1 MDTHKISAVSAGA
14 AADWDYLIQE
24 GRVHRSVYTSE
35 ALFRREMH
43 NIFARAWVF
52 VGHESEIPAPGDFV
66 TRHFGGRPVIITRD
80 RDAAIHVLFNRCAHR
95 GAKVCRED
103 KGSCKVFVCPYHS
116 WSYDHAGRS
125 VSVPLDYA
133 YDADRESGKFDLV
146 KVPRVSAYRGFIFAC
161 LDPGQPALE
170 EYLSG
175 ARKVIDDWLDRYG
188 GGEVQ
193 VSGTQRYRIAA
204 NWKFVT
210 DNQGDGYHPAYSH
223 RSLLMMAA
231 SRYGDKDMQYFA
243 ADPDKSDMFVKA
255 FRNGHYY
262 LDQRPE
268 MHKVSGWELQRPQ
281 PGREHLE
288 RSLPEKYGA
297 TEAKRLLELA
307 VGAGLN
313 LTVFPN
319 LLLIGNQVQL
329 IDPLGVDQTDLY
341 WFATTISD
349 LPDEVNAMR
358 MRTQEDFPMF
368 GEVDDVENF
377 ESCQTGLGIPE
388 AEWVD
393 CSRHLHSDREVAEI
407 DGTRAPVTSDIT
419 MRTFYR
425 EWKRLMSLDAGSDQ
439 RQENL

>member
-1 MDTHKISAVSAGA
+1 MN
-14 AADWDYLIQE
+14 AADPTTDWDHLIQE
-24 GRVHRSVYTSE
+24 DRIHRSVYTSD
-35 ALFRREMH
+35 ALFQREMR
-43 NIFARAWVF
+43 NIFANSWVF
-52 VGHESEIPAPGDFV
+52 VGHESEIPAAGDFV
-66 TRHFGGRPVIITRD
+66 TRHLGGRPVIITRD
-80 RDAAIHVLFNRCAHR
+80 ADADIHVLFNRCAHR

-103 KGSCKVFVCPYHS
+103 KGKSKVFVCPYHS
-116 WSYDHAGRS
+116 WSYDLAGRS

-133 YDADRESGKFDLV
+133 YDADRESGRFDLLT
-146 KVPRVSAYRGFIFAC
+146 VPRVSTYRGFIFGC
-161 LDPGQPALE
+161 LNPEQVPLE
-170 EYLSG
+170 DYLAGS
-175 ARKVIDDWLDRYG
+175 KQVIDEWLDRYG
-188 GGEVQ
+188 DGAVE

-231 SRYGDKDMQYFA
+231 SRYGDKDIQYFA
-243 ADPDKSDMFVKA
+243 ADPDASRMFVKA

-268 MHKVSGWELQRPQ
+268 MHAVSAWELQRPQ

-288 RSLPEKYGA
+288 QTLPEKYGED
-297 TEAKRLLELA
+297 EAKRLLELA
-307 VGAGLN
+307 VGAGMN

-319 LLLIGNQVQL
+319 LLLIGNQIQL
-329 IDPLGVDQTDLY
+329 IDPLGVAETDLY
-341 WFATTISD
+341 WFATTVSN

-377 ESCQTGLGIPE
+377 ESCQAGLGIPE

-393 CSRHLHSDREVAEI
+393 CSRHLHSEREVVDI
-407 DGTRAPVTSDIT
+407 DGIRAPVTSDIT
-419 MRTFYR
+419 MRTFYK
-425 EWKRLMSLDAGSDQ
+425 EWKRLMSLGAGSDQ
-439 RQENL
+439 RLED

>member
-1 MDTHKISAVSAGA
+1 MDTHKISAVSAA

-35 ALFRREMH
+35 ALFRREMR
-43 NIFARAWVF
+43 NIFARTWVF

-146 KVPRVSAYRGFIFAC
+146 RVPRVSAYRGFIFAC
-161 LDPGQPALE
+161 LNPEQPALE
-170 EYLSG
+170 DHLSG

-188 GGEVQ
+188 GGELQ

-255 FRNGHYY
+255 LRNGHYY

-268 MHKVSGWELQRPQ
+268 MHKVSAWEQQRPQ

-288 RSLPEKYGA
+288 RSLPEKYGE

-319 LLLIGNQVQL
+319 LLIIGNQVQL
-329 IDPLGVDQTDLY
+329 VDPLGVDQTDLY
-341 WFATTISD
+341 WFATTVSN

-377 ESCQTGLGIPE
+377 ESCQAGLAIPE

-393 CSRHLHSDREVAEI
+393 CSRHLHSDREVVEI

-439 RQENL
+439 RRENL

>member
-1 MDTHKISAVSAGA
+1 MDTHKLSAMSAGG

-24 GRVHRSVYTSE
+24 GRIHRSVYASE

-80 RDAAIHVLFNRCAHR
+80 RDAGIHVLFNRCAHR

-146 KVPRVSAYRGFIFAC
+146 TVPRVSAYRGFIFAC
-161 LDPGQPALE
+161 LDPEQATLE
-170 EYLSG
+170 EYLAG

-193 VSGTQRYRIAA
+193 VSGTQRYRVAA

-243 ADPDKSDMFVKA
+243 ADPDASDMFVKA

-268 MHKVSGWELQRPQ
+268 MHKVSAWEQQRPQ
-281 PGREHLE
+281 PGREYLE
-288 RSLPEKYGA
+288 QSLPEKYGA
-297 TEAKRLLELA
+297 EEAKRMLELA
-307 VGAGLN
+307 VGAGIN

-319 LLLIGNQVQL
+319 MLIIGNQVQL
-329 IDPLGVDQTDLY
+329 VDPLGVAETDLF
-341 WFATTISD
+341 WFATTVSN
-349 LPDEVNAMR
+349 LPDEVNAIR

-377 ESCQTGLGIPE
+377 ESCQVGLGIPE

-425 EWKRLMSLDAGSDQ
+425 EWKRLMSLED
-439 RQENL
+439 

>member
-1 MDTHKISAVSAGA
+1 MLVRYSSMN
-14 AADWDYLIQE
+14 AADPVADWGYLIQE
-24 GRVHRSVYTSE
+24 DRIHRSVYTSE
-35 ALFRREMH
+35 ALFRREMYS
-43 NIFARAWVF
+43 IFAHTWVF
-52 VGHESEIPAPGDFV
+52 VGHESEIPKAGDFV
-66 TRHFGGRPVIITRD
+66 TRHLGGRPVIITRD
-80 RDAAIHVLFNRCAHR
+80 GDDGIHVLFNRCAHR

-116 WSYDHAGRS
+116 WTYDHAGRS

-133 YDADRESGKFDLV
+133 YDEDRESGKFDLL
-146 KVPRVSAYRGFIFAC
+146 KAPRVSSYRGFIFAC
-161 LDPGQPALE
+161 LDPEQPVLE
-170 EYLSG
+170 DCLAG
-175 ARKVIDDWLDRYG
+175 ARQVIDEWLDRYG
-188 GGEVQ
+188 DGVVE

-243 ADPDKSDMFVKA
+243 ADPDASNMFVKG

-268 MHKVSGWELQRPQ
+268 MHKVSAWELQRPQ

-288 RSLPEKYGA
+288 QSLPDKYGVD
-297 TEAKRLLELA
+297 EARRLLELA
-307 VGAGLN
+307 VGAGMN

-329 IDPLGVDQTDLY
+329 IDPLGVAETDLY
-341 WFATTISD
+341 WFATTVSN

-377 ESCQTGLGIPE
+377 ESCQAGLGIPE

-393 CSRHLHSDREVAEI
+393 CSRHLHSDREVVED

-419 MRTFYR
+419 MRTFYK
-425 EWKRLMSLDAGSDQ
+425 EWKRLMSMED
-439 RQENL
+439 

>member
-1 MDTHKISAVSAGA
+1 MSAADP
-14 AADWDYLIQE
+14 AADWDYLIQD
-24 GRVHRSVYTSE
+24 GRIHRSVYTSE
-35 ALFRREMH
+35 ALFQREVH
-43 NIFARAWVF
+43 NIFARTWVF
-52 VGHESEIPAPGDFV
+52 VGHESEIPAAGDFV

-80 RDAAIHVLFNRCAHR
+80 SDAGIHVLFNRCAHR

-103 KGSCKVFVCPYHS
+103 KGNARVFVCPYHS
-116 WSYDHAGRS
+116 WTYDLAGCS

-146 KVPRVSAYRGFIFAC
+146 KAPRVSSYRGFIFAC
-161 LDPGQPALE
+161 LNHEQPALE
-170 EYLSG
+170 DYLAG
-175 ARKVIDDWLDRYG
+175 ARQIIDEWLDRYG
-188 GGEVQ
+188 GGEVE
-193 VSGTQRYRIAA
+193 VSGTQRYRVAA

-243 ADPDKSDMFVKA
+243 ADPDASDMFVKG

-268 MHKVSGWELQRPQ
+268 MHKVSAWEQQRPQ
-281 PGREHLE
+281 PGRERLE
-288 RSLPEKYGA
+288 QSLAEKYGA
-297 TEAKRLLELA
+297 DEAKRLLELA
-307 VGAGLN
+307 VGAGMN

-319 LLLIGNQVQL
+319 LLIIGNQVQL
-329 IDPLGVDQTDLY
+329 VDPLGVAGTDLY
-341 WFATTISD
+341 WFATTVSN

-377 ESCQTGLGIPE
+377 ESCQVGLGIPE

-393 CSRHLHSDREVAEI
+393 CSRHLNSEREVAEF

-425 EWKRLMSLDAGSDQ
+425 EWKRLMSMGD
-439 RQENL
+439 

>member
-1 MDTHKISAVSAGA
+1 MDTHKLSAVSAGA

-24 GRVHRSVYTSE
+24 GRIHRSVYTSE
-35 ALFRREMH
+35 ALFRREMR

-52 VGHESEIPAPGDFV
+52 VGHESEIPTPGDFV
-66 TRHFGGRPVIITRD
+66 TRHFGSRPVIITRD

-133 YDADRESGKFDLV
+133 YGADRESGKFDLV
-146 KVPRVSAYRGFIFAC
+146 AVPRVSAYRGFIFAC
-161 LDPGQPALE
+161 LNPGQPALE
-170 EYLSG
+170 EYLAG

-188 GGEVQ
+188 GGEVR
-193 VSGTQRYRIAA
+193 VSGTQRYRVAA

-223 RSLLMMAA
+223 RSLLMMAS
-231 SRYGDKDMQYFA
+231 SRYGDRDMQYFA
-243 ADPDKSDMFVKA
+243 ADPDNSEMFVKA

-268 MHKVSGWELQRPQ
+268 MHKVSAWEQQRPQ

-297 TEAKRLLELA
+297 GEAKRLLELA
-307 VGAGLN
+307 VGAGIN

-319 LLLIGNQVQL
+319 MLIIGNQIQL
-329 IDPLGVDQTDLY
+329 VDPLGVAETDLY
-341 WFATTISD
+341 WFATTVSN

-377 ESCQTGLGIPE
+377 ESCQVGLGIPE

-425 EWKRLMSLDAGSDQ
+425 EWKRLMSLED
-439 RQENL
+439 

>member
-1 MDTHKISAVSAGA
+1 MNTHKTSIVSADA
-14 AADWDYLIQE
+14 AADWDHLIQE
-24 GRVHRSVYTSE
+24 DRVHRSVYTSE
-35 ALFRREMH
+35 ALFQREMQ
-43 NIFARAWVF
+43 NIFTNTWVF
-52 VGHESEIPAPGDFV
+52 VGHESEIPTPGDFV
-66 TRHFGGRPVIITRD
+66 TRHLGARPVIITRD
-80 RDAAIHVLFNRCAHR
+80 GNAGIHVLFNRCAHR

-103 KGSCKVFVCPYHS
+103 KGRCKVFVCPYHS
-116 WSYDHAGRS
+116 WTYDHAGRS

-133 YDADRESGKFDLV
+133 YDADKESGKFDLPA
-146 KVPRVSAYRGFIFAC
+146 VPRVSAYRGFIFAS
-161 LDPGQPALE
+161 LNPGQVSLE
-170 EYLSG
+170 DYLGS
-175 ARKVIDDWLDRYG
+175 ASQVIDDWLDRYG
-188 GGEVQ
+188 DGVVE

-243 ADPDKSDMFVKA
+243 ADPDASDMFVKA
-255 FRNGHYY
+255 FPNGHYY

-268 MHKVSGWELQRPQ
+268 MHKVSAWEQQRPQ

-288 RSLPEKYGA
+288 QSLPEKYGA
-297 TEAKRLLELA
+297 GEAKRLLELA
-307 VGAGLN
+307 VGAGIN

-329 IDPLGVDQTDLY
+329 IDPLGVAETDLY
-341 WFATTISD
+341 WFATTVSN

-377 ESCQTGLGIPE
+377 ESCQAGLAIPE

-393 CSRHLHSDREVAEI
+393 CSRHLHSDREVVES

-419 MRTFYR
+419 MRTFYK
-425 EWKRLMSLDAGSDQ
+425 EWKRLMSRGD
-439 RQENL
+439 

>member
-1 MDTHKISAVSAGA
+1 MHDLSSMGA
-14 AADWDYLIQE
+14 PNPAADWDYLIQD
-24 GRVHRSVYTSE
+24 GRIHRSVYTSE

-80 RDAAIHVLFNRCAHR
+80 RDAGIHVLFNRCAHR

-125 VSVPLDYA
+125 VAVPLDYA
-133 YDADRESGKFDLV
+133 YDADRESGRFDLV
-146 KVPRVSAYRGFIFAC
+146 RVPRVSSYRGFIFAC
-161 LDPGQPALE
+161 LDPGQAALE
-170 EYLSG
+170 EYLAG

-188 GGEVQ
+188 GGEVE
-193 VSGTQRYRIAA
+193 VSGTQRYRVAA

-243 ADPDKSDMFVKA
+243 ADPDNSDMFVKG

-268 MHKVSGWELQRPQ
+268 MHKVSAWEQQRPQ
-281 PGREHLE
+281 PGRERLE
-288 RSLPEKYGA
+288 QSLPEQYGA
-297 TEAKRLLELA
+297 GEARRLLELA
-307 VGAGLN
+307 VGAGIN

-319 LLLIGNQVQL
+319 MLIIGNQVQL
-329 IDPLGVDQTDLY
+329 VDPLGVSKTDLY
-341 WFATTISD
+341 WFATTVSN

-377 ESCQTGLGIPE
+377 ESCQVGLGIPE

-407 DGTRAPVTSDIT
+407 DGVRAPVTSDIT

-425 EWKRLMSLDAGSDQ
+425 EWKRLMSRED
-439 RQENL
+439 

>member
-1 MDTHKISAVSAGA
+1 MDTHKISAVSADA
-14 AADWDYLIQE
+14 AADWDYLIQD
-24 GRVHRSVYTSE
+24 GRIHRSVYTSE

-43 NIFARAWVF
+43 NIFTRTWVF

-80 RDAAIHVLFNRCAHR
+80 GDAGIHVLFNRCAHR

-103 KGSCKVFVCPYHS
+103 RGRCKVFVCPYHS

-133 YDADRESGKFDLV
+133 YDAERGSGKFDLV
-146 KVPRVSAYRGFIFAC
+146 KVARVSAYRGFIFAC
-161 LDPGQPALE
+161 LNPEQPALE
-170 EYLSG
+170 DHLSG
-175 ARKVIDDWLDRYG
+175 ARKVIDEWLDRYG

-193 VSGTQRYRIAA
+193 VSGTQRYRVAA

-243 ADPDKSDMFVKA
+243 ADPDASRMFVKA

-268 MHKVSGWELQRPQ
+268 MHKVSAWEQQRPQ
-281 PGREHLE
+281 PGRERLE
-288 RSLPEKYGA
+288 QSLAEKYGE

-307 VGAGLN
+307 VGAGMN

-319 LLLIGNQVQL
+319 LLIIGNQVQL
-329 IDPLGVDQTDLY
+329 VDPLGVAGTDLY
-341 WFATTISD
+341 WFATTVSN

-377 ESCQTGLGIPE
+377 ESCQVGLGIPE

-425 EWKRLMSLDAGSDQ
+425 EWKRLMSKED
-439 RQENL
+439 

>member
-1 MDTHKISAVSAGA
+1 MDTHKISAVSADA
-14 AADWDYLIQE
+14 AADWDHLIQE
-24 GRVHRSVYTSE
+24 GRIHRSVYTSE

-43 NIFARAWVF
+43 NIFAGTWVF

-80 RDAAIHVLFNRCAHR
+80 RDAGIHVLFNRCAHR

-125 VSVPLDYA
+125 VSVALDYA

-146 KVPRVSAYRGFIFAC
+146 KVPRVDTYRGFIFGC
-161 LDPGQPALE
+161 LNPEQPALE
-170 EYLSG
+170 DHLSG
-175 ARKVIDDWLDRYG
+175 ARKVIDEWLDRYG
-188 GGEVQ
+188 GGEVE
-193 VSGTQRYRIAA
+193 VSGTQRYRVAA

-243 ADPDKSDMFVKA
+243 ADPDASDMFVKG
-255 FRNGHYY
+255 FRNGHHY

-268 MHKVSGWELQRPQ
+268 MHKVSAWEQQRPQ

-288 RSLPEKYGA
+288 QSLPEKYGE

-319 LLLIGNQVQL
+319 LLIIGNQIQL
-329 IDPLGVDQTDLY
+329 VDPLGVAETDLY
-341 WFATTISD
+341 WFATTVSN
-349 LPDEVNAMR
+349 LPDEVNTMR

-377 ESCQTGLGIPE
+377 EACQVGLGIPE

-393 CSRHLHSDREVAEI
+393 CSRHLHSDREVVEI
-407 DGTRAPVTSDIT
+407 DGTRAPVTSDLT
-419 MRTFYR
+419 LRTFYR
-425 EWKRLMSLDAGSDQ
+425 EWKRLMSQDARGKAQ
-439 RQENL
+439 

>member
-1 MDTHKISAVSAGA
+1 MDTHKISAVSA

-35 ALFRREMH
+35 ALFRREMR
-43 NIFARAWVF
+43 NIFARTWVF

-146 KVPRVSAYRGFIFAC
+146 RAPRVSAYRGFIFAC
-161 LDPGQPALE
+161 LNPGQPALE
-170 EYLSG
+170 EHLSG

-268 MHKVSGWELQRPQ
+268 MHKVSAWEQQRPQ

-329 IDPLGVDQTDLY
+329 VDPLGVDQTDLY
-341 WFATTISD
+341 WFATTVSN

-393 CSRHLHSDREVAEI
+393 CSRHLHSEREVAEI

-439 RQENL
+439 RRENL